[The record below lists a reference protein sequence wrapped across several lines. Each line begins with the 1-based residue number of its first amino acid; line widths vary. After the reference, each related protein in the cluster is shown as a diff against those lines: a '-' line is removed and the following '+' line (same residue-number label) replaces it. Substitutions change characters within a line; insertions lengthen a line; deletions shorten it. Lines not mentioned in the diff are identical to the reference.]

1 MIKSQNNKGI
11 NLSQSILDDSP
22 EFWIQRP
29 QILIQFQLSDEL
41 LVVNRNR
48 LIQKTIF
55 FGSHYLKYGEDKF
68 LDVRNLL
75 LEIVYHPRTSQ
86 SGFRLMKNG
95 EKLDVY
101 GDTQNWIDVLKKYTI
116 QSNLQQK
123 YKIIKKIGEG
133 SQYQVF
139 KIRNKLTGQENAVK
153 IYDKLKL
160 HNSPYLLE
168 LIKKQIN
175 MKRQFEH
182 KNLIR
187 LLEIFES
194 ANHLYVIEELIEGG
208 NLESK
213 ISSTT
218 FNQQQII
225 LIIKQTLNGLQEMHK
240 RGFIHGDVCLKAIG
254 FKNEQDIDSLCLLHY
269 SKVMSINAA
278 RNSTKKMLSQR
289 PSLKNDKTHTSDLQ
303 QLGII
308 LIRLLTGYQF
318 NQFNLPSQMD
328 DIKSILNFQQT
339 SKELEVLLQQLLLI
353 DFELQLSDTNTPLEV
368 LKNDIFKKQI
378 EPSNFILKYQTI
390 NDIRRQSEQS
400 NNSDDESME
409 IRSRVN
415 TLPNIQDRKSDSRS
429 LSNRTK
435 NMVSPL
441 KISKFNKID
450 IFVKPPSQ
458 ISQRRSSN
466 LYQLPRMNLMP
477 KIKQK
482 VQ

>member
-1 MIKSQNNKGI
+1 MIKSQINKAI

-41 LVVNRNR
+41 SIVNRNR
-48 LIQKTIF
+48 LIQKTIY
-55 FGSHYLKYGEDKF
+55 FGGYYLKYGDDKF
-68 LDVRNLL
+68 LDVRNLF

-86 SGFRLMKNG
+86 TGFRLSKNG
-95 EKLDVY
+95 EKLDAY
-101 GDTQNWIDVLKKYTI
+101 GDIQNWVEVLRKYTI
-116 QSNLQQK
+116 QKNLQQK

-133 SQYQVF
+133 SQFQVF
-139 KIRNKLTGQENAVK
+139 KIRDKLTGQQNAVK

-160 HNSPYLLE
+160 LNSPYLLD
-168 LIKKQIN
+168 LLKKQIG
-175 MKRQFEH
+175 MKRQFDH

-187 LLEIFES
+187 LQEVYES
-194 ANHLYVIEELIEGG
+194 ANHLYVVEELVEGG
-208 NLESK
+208 TLESK

-240 RGFIHGDVCLKAIG
+240 KGFIHGDVTLKAIG
-254 FKNEQDIDSLCLLHY
+254 FKSEQDMDSLCLLHY

-278 RNSTKKMLSQR
+278 RNSTKKMYSQR
-289 PSLKNDKTHTSDLQ
+289 PSLKNDKAHTSDLQ

-339 SKELEVLLQQLLLI
+339 SKELEILLQQLLLI

-378 EPSNFILKYQTI
+378 EPQNFILKYQNL
-390 NDIRRQSEQS
+390 NDKRRHSEQS
-400 NNSDDESME
+400 NSDDESME

-415 TLPNIQDRKSDSRS
+415 TLPNIQDRNSESRS
-429 LSNRTK
+429 LSNRVK

-450 IFVKPPSQ
+450 SGLKPPSQ
-458 ISQRRSSN
+458 NAQKRPSN

-482 VQ
+482 VW

>member
-1 MIKSQNNKGI
+1 MIKSQINKAV
-11 NLSQSILDDSP
+11 NLQQSILDDSP

-41 LVVNRNR
+41 SVVNRNR
-48 LIQKTIF
+48 LIQKTIY
-55 FGSHYLKYGEDKF
+55 FGSYYLKYGDDKF
-68 LDVRNLL
+68 LDVRNLF

-86 SGFRLMKNG
+86 PGFRLSKNG
-95 EKLDVY
+95 EKLDAY
-101 GDTQNWIDVLKKYTI
+101 GDIQNWVEVLRKYTI
-116 QSNLQQK
+116 QTNLQQK

-133 SQYQVF
+133 SQFQVF
-139 KIRNKLTGQENAVK
+139 KIRNKLTGQQNAVK

-160 HNSPYLLE
+160 LNSPYLLD
-168 LIKKQIN
+168 LVKKQIK
-175 MKRQFEH
+175 MKRQFDH

-194 ANHLYVIEELIEGG
+194 ANHLYVVEELVEGG
-208 NLESK
+208 TLESK
-213 ISSTT
+213 LSSTT

-240 RGFIHGDVCLKAIG
+240 RGFIHGDVNLKAIG
-254 FKNEQDIDSLCLLHY
+254 FKSEQDMDSLCLLHY
-269 SKVMSINAA
+269 SKVISINAA

-289 PSLKNDKTHTSDLQ
+289 PSLKNDKAHTSDLQ

-353 DFELQLSDTNTPLEV
+353 DYELQLSDTNTPLEV
-368 LKNDIFKKQI
+368 LKNDIFKKSI
-378 EPSNFILKYQTI
+378 EPQNFILKYQTL
-390 NDIRRQSEQS
+390 NDKRRSSEQS
-400 NNSDDESME
+400 NSDDESME

-415 TLPNIQDRKSDSRS
+415 TLPNIQDRKSESRS
-429 LSNRTK
+429 QSNRVK
-435 NMVSPL
+435 NMLSPL
-441 KISKFNKID
+441 KISKFNKFD
-450 IFVKPPSQ
+450 SGLKPPSQ
-458 ISQRRSSN
+458 NSQRRSSN

-482 VQ
+482 V